1 MTEDKME
8 IVLGQGDGREGGI
21 LEGSS
26 QCLEV
31 AGREADC
38 VAIRL
43 PLLCSL
49 GCGFRSLS
57 PQ

>member
-1 MTEDKME
+1 ME
-8 IVLGQGDGREGGI
+8 IGLGQGDGREGGI

-31 AGREADC
+31 AGREADF

-43 PLLCSL
+43 LLLCFWAVAF
-49 GCGFRSLS
+49 GHCHLS
-57 PQ
+57 SPGNC